1 MKNTSE
7 FIKHQYEQYDQEY
20 WDMFNRVERAKKEY
34 EQAKNTYETWQKD
47 LDVIDNKRKEFEQM
61 YNEIVE
67 LEKNQK

>member
-7 FIKHQYEQYDQEY
+7 FVKHQYEQYDTEY

-34 EQAKNTYETWQKD
+34 EQAKNIYETYQKD
-47 LDVIDNKRKEFEQM
+47 LDTIDSKRKEFEQM

-67 LEKNQK
+67 LEKTQK